1 MTEHISRHW
10 PAPAKLNLMLHITGR
25 RDDGYHLLQTLFQF
39 IEFADEL
46 AFEITDHSEI
56 IALFEMDGVPAE
68 QNLIIRAAK
77 ALQRH
82 SGCTLGAK
90 IYLLKRLPMGGGL
103 GGGSS
108 DAATTLVALNHLW
121 NLQLSSA
128 QLAEIGLQLGADLP
142 VFVHGHSAWA
152 EGVGEQLQPVSLP
165 EPWFIV
171 INPQIEV
178 ATADIFC
185 AKELTRDCPPITIR
199 DLISDGVFFTDLDNV
214 CQAVVEERYPDIAKA
229 IRWLNHFGEARLT
242 GTGACLFASFA
253 EQSEAAAVLAQLPEQ
268 WRGFVARGCNRSPLM
283 QRLEEATLEQ

>member
-1 MTEHISRHW
+1 MTEQISRHW

-46 AFEITDHSEI
+46 AFEITDNSEI

-90 IYLLKRLPMGGGL
+90 IDLLKRLPMGGGL

-121 NLQLSSA
+121 NLHLSSA

-165 EPWFIV
+165 EPWFLV
-171 INPQIEV
+171 INTQIEV
-178 ATADIFC
+178 ATVDIFA

-242 GTGACLFASFA
+242 GTGACLFAPFA

-283 QRLEEATLEQ
+283 QRLEKATL